1 MSSKRRSG
9 TVGGVLFAFDNAP
22 SAAVHLEILL
32 RGFQTGSLALL
43 ADALEFAT
51 VVAYAIGVVVLGRRG
66 RRWPWSRT
74 LAFAGGLIVVFVAV
88 GSGLAAY
95 DTTNLTMHVLQHV
108 MLMMGAPPLIALGR
122 PVTLTLQATS
132 RRAQVQVLRIARSR
146 VLEVLTSPPVAWAL
160 YYGTM
165 YVFFLTGVYAYSEAH
180 PLFHDL
186 THLEFLVAG
195 LIYWVPVIGLD
206 PLKRRISYGPRLL
219 MLGLGMPFE
228 AFLGISMMSMRR
240 PIDPINTLASTHSA
254 GEVLWIVSGIFTMMA
269 MMVIVRLWF
278 KQLDRATVQEDRRVA
293 SRAAADQARARA
305 LLGSDLPEGWTL
317 PWWRVA
323 ELEHDVATAKAA
335 GHDRFAGASPA
346 RDSPASSEDDSD
358 R

>member
-1 MSSKRRSG
+1 
-9 TVGGVLFAFDNAP
+9 VLFAFDNAP
-22 SAAVHLEILL
+22 SAVVHLQILL
-32 RGFQTGSLALL
+32 RGFQTGALALL
-43 ADALEFAT
+43 ADVLELAS
-51 VVAYAIGVVVLGRRG
+51 VAAYVIGVIRLKGRG

-74 LAFAGGLIVVFVAV
+74 LAFVCGLLVVFVAV

-95 DTTNLTMHVLQHV
+95 DTTNFTLHVVQHV

-132 RRAQVQVLRIARSR
+132 RRTQVSVLGIARSKA
-146 VLEVLTSPPVAWAL
+146 LEVLTSPPVAWAL

-165 YVFFLTGVYAYSEAH
+165 YGFFLTGVYGYSDAH

-195 LIYWVPVIGLD
+195 LVYWIPVIGLD
-206 PLKRRISYGPRLL
+206 PLRRRISYGPRLL
-219 MLGLGMPFE
+219 MLALGMPFE
-228 AFLGISMMSMRR
+228 AFLGISIMSMRR
-240 PIDPINTLASTHSA
+240 PIAPINSLASTHTG
-254 GEVLWIVSGIFTMMA
+254 GEVLWILSGVFTMMA
-269 MMVIVRLWF
+269 LLVIVRLWF
-278 KQLDRATVQEDRRVA
+278 QQLDRATVQEDRRVA

-335 GHDRFAGASPA
+335 GHDRFAGPSPA
-346 RDSPASSEDDSD
+346 RDSPPSSEDDPD

>member
-1 MSSKRRSG
+1 MSSKRWSG
-9 TVGGVLFAFDNAP
+9 TVDGVLFAFDNAP
-22 SAAVHLEILL
+22 GAVVHLEILL

-43 ADALEFAT
+43 ADSIELAT
-51 VVAYAIGVVVLGRRG
+51 VVAYAFGVVVLGRRG

-74 LAFAGGLIVVFVAV
+74 LAFTGGLLVVFVAV

-95 DTTNLTMHVLQHV
+95 DATNFTLHVVQHV

-122 PVTLTLQATS
+122 PVTLTLQATN
-132 RRAQVQVLRIARSR
+132 RRTQVRVLRIARSR

-160 YYGTM
+160 YYGSM
-165 YVFFLTGVYAYSEAH
+165 YGFFLTGVYVYSDAH
-180 PLFHDL
+180 PLFHDF
-186 THLEFLVAG
+186 THFEFLVAG

-206 PLKRRISYGPRLL
+206 PLRRRISYGPRLL

-228 AFLGISMMSMRR
+228 AFLGISIMSMRR
-240 PIDPINTLASTHSA
+240 PIDPINTLAGTHSG
-254 GEVLWIVSGIFTMMA
+254 GEVLWILSGVFTMMA

-278 KQLDRATVQEDRRVA
+278 GQLDRATVQEDRRVA
-293 SRAAADQARARA
+293 YRAETDRATARA

-323 ELEHDVATAKAA
+323 ELEHQVATAKAA
-335 GHDRFAGASPA
+335 GNDGFAGASPA
-346 RDSPASSEDDSD
+346 RDSPTSSEADSD